1 MPMNRL
7 QPWTAA
13 GSHCSSVPSR
23 CRNEPSVP
31 FRTLSSAASLSA
43 GAWDAV
49 SAASCDSAFE
59 PIFRIVEMSP
69 DSESIQQQ
77 KPSIS
82 QRSMENGRNRICT
95 MRVQAR
101 VRTRS
106 NEM

>member
-1 MPMNRL
+1 M
-7 QPWTAA
+7 QA
-13 GSHCSSVPSR
+13 GTEKYLRKSPGY
-23 CRNEPSVP
+23 
-31 FRTLSSAASLSA
+31 A
-43 GAWDAV
+43 
-49 SAASCDSAFE
+49 
-59 PIFRIVEMSP
+59 IFRIVEMSP